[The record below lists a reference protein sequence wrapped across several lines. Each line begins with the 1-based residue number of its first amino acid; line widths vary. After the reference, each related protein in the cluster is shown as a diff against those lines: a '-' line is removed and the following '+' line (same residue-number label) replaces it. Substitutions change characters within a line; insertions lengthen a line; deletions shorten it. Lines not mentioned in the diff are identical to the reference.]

1 MPEQLPGTFY
11 DHPRY
16 YDLVYGSDWKAER
29 DFLVAVFEKHATCHV
44 QAVFE
49 PACGTG
55 RLLFRLARAGYQ
67 VSGLDLKPA
76 MVDYCNSRLER
87 HGFGRPAWVGDMCD
101 FQVSRPVDAA
111 FNTINSFRHI
121 LDHQQ
126 AVSHLQ
132 AIAHSLSAGGIYV
145 LGLHLSPTLGSPVDS
160 ESWSARRG
168 HLAVRASIRLAERDL
183 PGRREDYKMMY
194 DIWTPTAQMQVHDE
208 FSFRTYTVDQFQEL
222 VEEAGSLR
230 IEACYDFQYDPDR
243 PIELDGRSED
253 VVFILARN

>member
-11 DHPRY
+11 DYPRY

-29 DFLVAVFEKHATCHV
+29 DFLVAVFQKHAGCHV
-44 QAVFE
+44 QTVFE

-55 RLLFRLARAGYQ
+55 RLLFRLARTGYQ
-67 VSGLDLKPA
+67 VSGLDLKRA
-76 MVDYCNSRLER
+76 MVDYCNCRLER
-87 HGFGRPAWVGDMCD
+87 HGFGSPAWVGDMCD

-121 LDHQQ
+121 LDHRQ

-132 AIAHSLSAGGIYV
+132 SIARSLSAGGIYV
-145 LGLHLSPTLGSPVDS
+145 LGFHLSPTERSPVDN
-160 ESWSARRG
+160 ESWSAQRG
-168 HLAVRASIRLAERDL
+168 HLAVRASIRLAKRDL
-183 PGRREDYKMMY
+183 PGRREDYRMTY
-194 DIWTPTAQMQVHDE
+194 DIWTPTAHRQVQDE
-208 FSFRTYTVDQFQEL
+208 FSFRTYTADQFLEL

-230 IEACYDFQYDPDR
+230 IDAIYDFQYDPDQ

>member
-11 DHPRY
+11 DYPGY

-29 DFLVAVFEKHATCHV
+29 DFLVAVFQKHASRQVET
-44 QAVFE
+44 VFE

-87 HGFGRPAWVGDMCD
+87 HGFGRPAWVGDMCN
-101 FQVSRPVDAA
+101 FQVARPVDAA

-126 AVSHLQ
+126 AISHLQ
-132 AIAHSLSAGGIYV
+132 AIARSLAAGGIYV
-145 LGLHLSPTLGSPVDS
+145 LGLHLSPTKRAPVDN
-160 ESWSARRG
+160 ESWSAQRG
-168 HLAVRASIRLAERDL
+168 HLAVRTSIRLARRDL
-183 PGRREDYKMMY
+183 PGRREDYRMTY
-194 DIWTPTAQMQVHDE
+194 DIWTPTAHRQVHDE
-208 FSFRTYTVDQFQEL
+208 FSFRTYTVDQFLEL
-222 VEEAGSLR
+222 VEEAGSLQV
-230 IEACYDFQYDPDR
+230 EASYDFQYDPDR
-243 PIELDGRSED
+243 PVELDGQCED
-253 VVFILARN
+253 VVFILARS